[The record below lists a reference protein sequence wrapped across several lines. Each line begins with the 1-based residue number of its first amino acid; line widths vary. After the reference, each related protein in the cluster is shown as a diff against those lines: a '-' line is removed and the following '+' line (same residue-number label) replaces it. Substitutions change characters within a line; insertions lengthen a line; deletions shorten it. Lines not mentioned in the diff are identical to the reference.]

1 MENRQYDRAELLY
14 SIILF
19 IWLLLSFLRT
29 SCIGALVG
37 IKEHSKEILYVV
49 LFLTVLDLM
58 LCHKKEVKHYL
69 VLLACVCL
77 ALLAYKRV
85 SLTLAVSFLLIYT
98 AGRFSFQKLAK
109 RLLIFYS
116 SMISLTI
123 LLMIIGVTE
132 DILFY
137 EDMGERVRHS
147 LGFTYCSYA
156 SHYMLTL
163 MMLYLVV
170 RETVQIREFIPIV
183 IVNYVIYYLTD
194 TKADYILCILLLLLA
209 VLAGGFGKYFRKE
222 KWYIIPGGLI
232 PILFLGISYISA
244 RKADF
249 NLEIWRKINGVLNGR
264 LQLGESAI
272 SQYGV
277 HLWGKKI
284 EWIGVAQAAD
294 DPGALYNYVDNIYLQ
309 TLLSMGIIFTIIMCL
324 VLGRMFVGS
333 LRQGYM
339 MRAVVIFV
347 FLLHGLVDPQ
357 LRSLCY
363 DPFLLLAFSEESNCL
378 YTKRKE

>member
-1 MENRQYDRAELLY
+1 M
-14 SIILF
+14 
-19 IWLLLSFLRT
+19 
-29 SCIGALVG
+29 G

-194 TKADYILCILLLLLA
+194 TKADYILCILLLLFA

-284 EWIGVAQAAD
+284 EWIGVAQAADHGGTELPDAQAAD